1 MPDFGAPVATQVNTD
16 PLQGLKTI
24 SNLMGLQQQ
33 KQAIESQGFTIQQQ
47 QQNLQKGAAATQVE
61 QQVAAQR
68 KAIAGV
74 DWSKYDDGTG
84 TVSTDKMLS
93 DPALRQAAGDQFLD
107 VIKAGAAV
115 RGQQITNKQAIV
127 GLNDKLRG
135 QFGDMVGALRTDPDV
150 IADNPAGRQKVQD
163 AMASFGEVGGPDAQ
177 KVAGIYGQVA
187 IHAPPG
193 QLARGVN
200 AIQLQAMDASRQA
213 AAQAPQFTPT
223 GATLKQTN
231 PQAAGGDLGVS
242 GDLTTSVPPGM
253 SVFQDQAGN
262 SWAFNPQNPGH
273 AIRVGQG
280 GAVSTGGGAQFDV
293 STPEKLSGVIQGIAA
308 MPDAAMR
315 QQATD
320 QLHQQMQHGGATP
333 PTMTVGQSEAIKGT
347 VDAVNKDWESTLAS
361 AKSAG
366 TDIGLLQNI
375 KKFAPGAVT
384 GVETDRRA
392 YISGLAS
399 LLGMDAGT
407 LAKTSTDLLAKNTN
421 MLALAGGDT
430 NLARTMAEGANP
442 NTHMTKEAITDAA
455 NQVIAQRKL
464 ALEKQ
469 KLLGPVKTMVDRG
482 LATPDT
488 YNAALAKINSID
500 PRVLQLPDMGAEEKK
515 KLMGAMSPSEQD
527 AFIKMTRG
535 AHALGMGQP

>member
-1 MPDFGAPVATQVNTD
+1 MDFGAPIAAGINPD
-16 PLQGLKTI
+16 PLSGLKTI
-24 SNLMGLQQQ
+24 ASLMSLQQQ
-33 KQAIESQGFTIQQQ
+33 KQAIESQGLTIQQQ

-68 KAIAGV
+68 QAIAGV

-150 IADNPAGRQKVQD
+150 IADNPAGRQKVAD
-163 AMASFGEVGGPDAQ
+163 AMQNFGEVGGPDAQ
-177 KVAGIYGQVA
+177 RVAGIYGQVA
-187 IHAPPG
+187 VHAPPG

-213 AAQAPQFTPT
+213 AAQAPQFTGT

-231 PQAAGGDLGVS
+231 PQAAGGDLGAS
-242 GDLTTSVPPGM
+242 GDLITSVPPGM

-280 GAVSTGGGAQFDV
+280 SAVNTGGGGAQFDV

-347 VDAVNKDWESTLAS
+347 VDAVNRDWESTLAS
-361 AKSAG
+361 AKTAG

-421 MLALAGGDT
+421 MLSLAGGDT
-430 NLARTMAEGANP
+430 DLARTMAEGANP

-455 NQVIAQRKL
+455 NQLIAQRKL

-469 KLLGPVKTMVDRG
+469 KLLGPVKTLLDQGIV
-482 LATPDT
+482 TPDV
-488 YNAALAKINSID
+488 YNSALAKFNKID
-500 PRVLQLPDMGAEEKK
+500 PRVLQLPDMSDNEVKRMGA
-515 KLMGAMSPSEQD
+515 AMSPTERKSFGQ
-527 AFIKMTRG
+527 MTRD
-535 AHALGMGQP
+535 AHALGMGKP